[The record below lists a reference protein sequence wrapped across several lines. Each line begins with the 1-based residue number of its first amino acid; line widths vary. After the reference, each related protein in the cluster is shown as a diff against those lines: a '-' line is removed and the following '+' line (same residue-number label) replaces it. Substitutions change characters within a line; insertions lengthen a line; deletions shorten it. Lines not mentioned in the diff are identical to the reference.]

1 MFDTISEETQLIL
14 TVIVIAVL
22 FVLVTWNTKR
32 NKNKLYN
39 RNERN
44 YRKNYFKKKTQETDK
59 K

>member
-1 MFDTISEETQLIL
+1 MFDTISEEAQLIL